1 MRLDGTYSEDE
12 VTLFEDDSFID
23 KADLK
28 FFYSKFLDGWPE
40 VWPLLLRTH
49 PNSLTLDKIYPF
61 ATMGRWLSYCSGS
74 QGDITRQNLLQNRE
88 FSMTIKSEID
98 QEEIYLRWQNFR
110 TIDNL
115 KQEIVART
123 PHKFDIGAI
132 YNIPI
137 SEKEISPVGFK
148 PVQRELVFDIDMND
162 YDDIRTC
169 CQEKT
174 ICEKC
179 WLYVT
184 VAIRLIDTSLRQDFG
199 FKHIL
204 WIYSGRRGV
213 HCWVCDTKARLLP
226 SEARAAIIDYLTL
239 VTGNENKKKKVNLR
253 TPGTQSGVKTHPF
266 IDRCFDICMHYF
278 PQILEYQQLF
288 DHRSVHIEKVLNHIS
303 EDSKLHQTVQNWI
316 QKAPEFTCLEFWD
329 FLYST
334 LQGSSERSHHTLL
347 KEIVLAYSYPR
358 LDVNVSKDLGHLLKA
373 PFCIHHST
381 GRLCIPIDMSRSF
394 SFNPKAVPTLTSI
407 RREYDNH
414 VNQKDPENNMTSNIA
429 KYIKFMENFV
439 DNLIQDVKQEQ
450 EEYNTMLQLANQ

>member
-1 MRLDGTYSEDE
+1 MVLEDNFE
-12 VTLFEDDSFID
+12 KDETLIFADDSFID

-28 FFYSKFLDGWPE
+28 FFY
-40 VWPLLLRTH
+40 
-49 PNSLTLDKIYPF
+49 NKIYPF
-61 ATMGRWLSYCSGS
+61 NILGKWLSYNVGTI
-74 QGDITRQNLLQNRE
+74 GDNSRQNNLIQNRE

-98 QEEIYLRWQNFR
+98 QDEIYLRWQHFK
-110 TIDNL
+110 TIDQL

-137 SEKEISPVGFK
+137 SEKEISPLGFK

-204 WIYSGRRGV
+204 WLYSGRRGV

-226 SEARAAIIDYLTL
+226 SEARTAIIDYLTL
-239 VTGNENKKKKVNLR
+239 VTGNENRKKKVNL
-253 TPGTQSGVKTHPF
+253 KTSNNQNGIKSHPF
-266 IDRCFDICMHYF
+266 IDRCFNICMQYF
-278 PQILEYQQLF
+278 DQILENQQIF
-288 DHRSVHIEKVLNHIS
+288 DHNSIHIEKVLNHLS
-303 EDSKLHQTVQNWI
+303 EDTKVYQTVQNWI
-316 QKAPEFTCLEFWD
+316 QKTSDFTCLEFWD
-329 FLYST
+329 FLSNT
-334 LQGSSERSHHTLL
+334 LQKSSDKSHLTLL
-347 KEIVLAYSYPR
+347 KEIVFAYSYPR
-358 LDVNVSKDLGHLLKA
+358 LDINVSKDLGHLLKA

-381 GRLCIPIDMSRSF
+381 GRLCIPIDTSQNF
-394 SFNPKAVPTLTSI
+394 NFNPKTVPTLTSI
-407 RREYDNH
+407 RNDYDN
-414 VNQKDPENNMTSNIA
+414 NICQKDIKSNTTTYTIPSSIS
-429 KYIKFMENFV
+429 KYIQFMDNFV
-439 DNLIQDVKQEQ
+439 DNLIQDTKKEQ
-450 EEYNTMLQLANQ
+450 EEYNIMLQLIH